1 MFLLSVCDNQG
12 QFDGIFYTSATKS
25 NGIVVLSEQA
35 INIHQYPSILRPKA
49 RIRVESW
56 VGEDFKLVQTE
67 LWNMWNCGSYCRL
80 RNLVSLRWSCWNIW
94 RGEQNPGTF
103 NRFQSISIAFNGS
116 VLFGCGK
123 LWKMVRDEIWDV
135 RFQWCDWFCCT
146 DFNVQYE
153 NCLRPWL
160 YPSEL
165 LTTMSHTEQ
174 VKSLDEN
181 SCHKSS
187 QVISL
192 GMESVFFLT
201 AKASCQRL
209 HL

>member
-1 MFLLSVCDNQG
+1 M
-12 QFDGIFYTSATKS
+12 
-25 NGIVVLSEQA
+25 
-35 INIHQYPSILRPKA
+35 
-49 RIRVESW
+49 
-56 VGEDFKLVQTE
+56 
-67 LWNMWNCGSYCRL
+67 WNMWNCGSNCRL

-94 RGEQNPGTF
+94 RGEQNPGTVNRFQSLSIAF
-103 NRFQSISIAFNGS
+103 NRFQW
-116 VLFGCGK
+116 FGTVW
-123 LWKMVRDEIWDV
+123 LWKIVKNGARWDMRCKIPMVWLV
-135 RFQWCDWFCCT
+135 LLHRFQWYD
-146 DFNVQYE
+146 E

-187 QVISL
+187 QVMISL

>member
-1 MFLLSVCDNQG
+1 MSWRRFQTCSNRIVKYVKYVKLRVLLSLAK
-12 QFDGIFYTSATKS
+12 FGIAK
-25 NGIVVLSEQA
+25 V
-35 INIHQYPSILRPKA
+35 
-49 RIRVESW
+49 
-56 VGEDFKLVQTE
+56 KLLE
-67 LWNMWNCGSYCRL
+67 LLKR
-80 RNLVSLRWSCWNIW
+80 RAKPRH
-94 RGEQNPGTF
+94 
-103 NRFQSISIAFNGS
+103 FQSISIAFNGS